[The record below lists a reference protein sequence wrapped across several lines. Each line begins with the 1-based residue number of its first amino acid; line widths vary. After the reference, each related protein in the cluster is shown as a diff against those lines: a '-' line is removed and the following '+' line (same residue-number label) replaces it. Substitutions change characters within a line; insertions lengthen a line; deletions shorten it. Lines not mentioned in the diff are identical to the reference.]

1 MAKLKIFVGNDPT
14 KAPGTVGY
22 INVAKELL
30 APNTYQDFLEA
41 EPAERADLLNVYAGK
56 GGSGLFVQHETQ
68 GGVSQQIDKT
78 NCKVMVEE
86 DIRKLARK
94 SKHTISFPDVMPS
107 NDSLVY
113 LQPYLDAI
121 IVLNTADPK
130 TARQFMFGMMLLTRC
145 R

>member
-1 MAKLKIFVGNDPT
+1 MAKLKIFVGNDAT

-30 APNTYQDFLEA
+30 NPVTYQDFLEA

-56 GGSGLFVQHETQ
+56 GGSGLYVQHETK
-68 GGVSQQIDKT
+68 GGVSEQITSAK
-78 NCKVMVEE
+78 CRVMVEE
-86 DIRKLARK
+86 DVRRLTRK
-94 SKHTISFPDVMPS
+94 SKHTISFPDVMPP
-107 NDSLVY
+107 NDNLAY

-121 IVLNTADPK
+121 IALNTADPK